1 MAPHGGA
8 RPGGQTLTPELLEL
22 IGERFKALS
31 EPARLAI
38 LDTLRDGERSVS
50 ELIEQTGLGQANL
63 SKHLQL
69 LHQLGFVNRRKEGLY
84 VYYYLADQDVFQLC
98 EIMCGRLARESE
110 LRLGFL
116 RASAGR
122 RGRG

>member
-1 MAPHGGA
+1 MAPDRGA
-8 RPGGQTLTPELLEL
+8 RPGGHALTPELLEL

-31 EPARLAI
+31 EPARLGI
-38 LDTLRDGERSVS
+38 LNTLRDGERSVS
-50 ELIEQTGLGQANL
+50 ELIEHTGLGQANL

-84 VYYYLADQDVFQLC
+84 VFYDLADEDVLQLC
-98 EIMCGRLARESE
+98 EIMCGRLARETE
-110 LRLGFL
+110 LRRGLLSG
-116 RASAGR
+116 SGGR